1 MGRVCPV
8 EVPCVSSP
16 VPPPLRCCC
25 TVCLARAV
33 QWGGWPLAVCY
44 LPLKGQSRLGCQVPS
59 TGVYPGVCGVASPG
73 QMANVAPDQP
83 EAYPDA
89 RCLCPGRYIHGPPNV
104 VPRLPP
110 SHWPMNMPE
119 GAAGVRSP
127 GKYSA
132 RAGAGLGSA
141 RRGLVAW
148 DCRRLDLVVSCS
160 RGCSRL

>member
-1 MGRVCPV
+1 MCRLQCPPAV
-8 EVPCVSSP
+8 VVALCVWPGQCSG
-16 VPPPLRCCC
+16 
-25 TVCLARAV
+25 
-33 QWGGWPLAVCY
+33 GGWSLAGCY

-59 TGVYPGVCGVASPG
+59 TGVYPGVCGVDSPG
-73 QMANVAPDQP
+73 QMANVALAQP
-83 EAYPDA
+83 EAHPDA

-127 GKYSA
+127 GKYST
-132 RAGAGLGSA
+132 RAGAGLGTA

-148 DCRRLDLVVSCS
+148 DCRRLDLVVSCA